1 VQKNFTAIESASN
14 GVTRPRRA
22 RSLAPH
28 ARTHASATRKS
39 DKQKVPIPSAF
50 LVQREIRHDVDAIT
64 RDLRARSRGRRDDRD
79 ATARSRAV
87 TVHTSSTRFGFFR
100 LLRY

>member
-1 VQKNFTAIESASN
+1 VQ
-14 GVTRPRRA
+14 R
-22 RSLAPH
+22 H
-28 ARTHASATRKS
+28 
-39 DKQKVPIPSAF
+39 DKQKAPIPSAF
-50 LVQREIRHDVDAIT
+50 LVQREIRRDVDAIA
-64 RDLRARSRGRRDDRD
+64 RDLRARSRCRRDDRD